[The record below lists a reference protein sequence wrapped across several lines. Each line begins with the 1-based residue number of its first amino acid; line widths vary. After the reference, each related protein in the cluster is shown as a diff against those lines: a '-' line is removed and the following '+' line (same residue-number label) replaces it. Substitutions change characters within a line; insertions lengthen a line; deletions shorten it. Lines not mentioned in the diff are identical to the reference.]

1 MTADRPRAVP
11 DILLLFLLAA
21 AVVLVRTQGWRASRL
36 NNPDMLPY
44 YAGARA
50 LIESGTLP
58 DRGDISSYDSYSPP
72 GTAYLMVPGLL
83 LTRDARL
90 QRVPGDAIVFAGTI
104 LLLYLVIVPILGRGI
119 GLTAAAAT
127 AVSSLGYQGIYP
139 IGHPLFVLG
148 ALAALTAWVNG
159 RRRWALPLALL
170 SLAAGLY
177 ADLGIIPF
185 VIVVAAVWLIFRPKI
200 WWPGVAVAAVIG
212 VLLWLPYLRFE
223 AGRGFSD
230 LASILTLRR
239 LNSSGA
245 KSQACLA
252 VLPSESETIDGV
264 FIPYMSQASAV
275 GRLVPEGGS
284 SIGNALHRACVLF
297 ANLDGNFDSAEF
309 LTGNNQPL
317 AATMFLVTLIGMTAL
332 LVGWLRSLS
341 ATSDGGRRRRDWP
354 AWAALLVAIA
364 GAAALYAVLDPR
376 GIAPRLTADGSL
388 SEPARLVLA
397 QARAYLP
404 LLWFGI
410 TIGVW
415 LGWRTPSSTSAGLL
429 ALSLWI
435 PYLLLIILAEPGR
448 VERFRFMWPLQV
460 TALVYAV
467 MLILP
472 RSRWPLWRI
481 AAGVLVVAVL
491 FPTAAIVAK
500 ARAWAAQGYSGPDA
514 GETALVDYI
523 AGIARASG
531 STHLAVGY
539 DASGRPAGETITD
552 AYHRPGAW
560 IDYLLTTR
568 HGVRNERAPGELLS
582 ADDDFR
588 VRDTSIGGDGRAMSA
603 AAAPAWPGYH
613 LAAVFGPLEVYQ
625 RLPAVP

>member
-21 AVVLVRTQGWRASRL
+21 AVVLLRTQGWRASRL

-44 YAGARA
+44 YAGAQA

-90 QRVPGDAIVFAGTI
+90 QRVPGDALVFAGTI
-104 LLLYLVIVPILGRGI
+104 LLLYVVVVPILGRGI

-127 AVSSLGYQGIYP
+127 ALSSLGYQGIYP
-139 IGHPLFVLG
+139 IGHPIFVLG
-148 ALAALTAWVNG
+148 ALVALSAWVNG

-177 ADLGIIPF
+177 ADLGIMPF
-185 VIVVAAVWLIFRPKI
+185 VLVVAAVWLIFRPKI
-200 WWPGVAVAAVIG
+200 WWPGVAVMAVIAG
-212 VLLWLPYLRFE
+212 LLWLPYLRFE
-223 AGRGFSD
+223 ARRGFSD
-230 LASILTLRR
+230 LASILTLKR
-239 LNSSGA
+239 LNSGDA
-245 KSQACLA
+245 ESQACLA
-252 VLPSESETIDGV
+252 VLPGESETIDGV

-275 GRLVPEGGS
+275 GRLVPEGGNAV
-284 SIGNALHRACVLF
+284 GNTLHRACVLF
-297 ANLDGNFDSAEF
+297 ANLDGNFDSAEY
-309 LTGNNQPL
+309 LTESNPL
-317 AATMFLVTLIGMTAL
+317 LGATMFLLTLIGMTAL
-332 LVGWLRSLS
+332 LVGWRRTRS
-341 ATSDGGRRRRDWP
+341 AGSDGVRRRREWP
-354 AWAALLVAIA
+354 AWAALLVALA
-364 GAAALYAVLDPR
+364 GAAALYAVLDSR

-404 LLWFGI
+404 LLWFGV

-415 LGWRTPSSTSAGLL
+415 LGWRTPTSASAGLL

-435 PYLLLIILAEPGR
+435 PYLLLVILAEPGR
-448 VERFRFMWPLQV
+448 VERFRFLWPLQAA
-460 TALVYAV
+460 ALVYAV
-467 MLILP
+467 MLMLP
-472 RSRWPLWRI
+472 RSRWPVWRI
-481 AAGVLVVAVL
+481 AAGVLVVAAL
-491 FPTAAIVAK
+491 FPTATLEAK
-500 ARAWAAQGYSGPDA
+500 ARSWAAQGYSGPDA

-523 AGIARASG
+523 ARSARGSG

-539 DASGRPAGETITD
+539 DASGRPADETITD
-552 AYHRPGAW
+552 AHHRPGAW
-560 IDYLLTTR
+560 IDYLLTSR
-568 HGVRNERAPGELLS
+568 QGIRNERAPGELQS

-588 VRDTSIGGDGRAMSA
+588 VRDTSIGGDGRAMSTE
-603 AAAPAWPGYH
+603 AAPAWPGYH
-613 LAAVFGPLEVYQ
+613 LAAIFGPLEVYQ